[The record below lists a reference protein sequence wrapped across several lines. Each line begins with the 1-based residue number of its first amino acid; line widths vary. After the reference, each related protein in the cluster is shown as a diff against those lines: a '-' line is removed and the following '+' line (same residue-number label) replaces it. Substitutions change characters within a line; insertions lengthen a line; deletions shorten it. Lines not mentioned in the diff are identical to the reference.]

1 MWLEEGMV
9 EIYKKFFG
17 SNNAL
22 LLARVWEMGKWKLSY
37 IAGRVLTGFCIRKR
51 SRKKK
56 KMI

>member
-1 MWLEEGMV
+1 
-9 EIYKKFFG
+9 
-17 SNNAL
+17 
-22 LLARVWEMGKWKLSY
+22 MGKWKLSY